1 MWTQLLLDTH
11 LHRCL
16 PPRWICRA
24 DIWTAASCR
33 GSYQS
38 QIQELRYWLS
48 GCVCVAML
56 LAILGLCDGQRWWN
70 GGKSDEQALHRPGM
84 NSCYNPV
91 DLSIWLPPYLPLLAP
106 SFFLHHPL
114 SLIFSIFSPLSTFVL
129 SSPCYPP
136 LCLSFESSL
145 PFSPSISWPPPFFPK
160 PPVSLSLSPA
170 EVQSQGFC
178 LLVIYFPISPL
189 SEVHALGL
197 SVCGGHWGP
206 PKRKTR
212 RVEERRAPWTHW

>member
-1 MWTQLLLDTH
+1 
-11 LHRCL
+11 
-16 PPRWICRA
+16 
-24 DIWTAASCR
+24 
-33 GSYQS
+33 
-38 QIQELRYWLS
+38 
-48 GCVCVAML
+48 ML

-70 GGKSDEQALHRPGM
+70 GGKSDERTLHRPGM
-84 NSCYNPV
+84 NSRYNPV
-91 DLSIWLPPYLPLLAP
+91 DLSISLHPSLPTSPSWLRLSFSITPSP
-106 SFFLHHPL
+106 SFSPSFPS
-114 SLIFSIFSPLSTFVL
+114 SLLFVL